1 MKHTG
6 LASRSS
12 PAGLPG
18 SSWKQAVPPGDEC
31 VWRQSQEL
39 GAGALGWEG
48 LVHQAFGL
56 TPCGSVSGLG
66 LGNRNRACMEGLG
79 CRSHQISLALTCSGG
94 TWRAKGYRPFPRQP
108 GFLEFI
114 YRFLA
119 ALGLSCSMQDL
130 SSLTRYQTQATALG
144 AQSLNHG
151 ATEKSL
157 AACFRT
163 SSEVCTLHT

>member
-1 MKHTG
+1 
-6 LASRSS
+6 
-12 PAGLPG
+12 
-18 SSWKQAVPPGDEC
+18 
-31 VWRQSQEL
+31 
-39 GAGALGWEG
+39 
-48 LVHQAFGL
+48 
-56 TPCGSVSGLG
+56 
-66 LGNRNRACMEGLG
+66 MEG
-79 CRSHQISLALTCSGG
+79 
-94 TWRAKGYRPFPRQP
+94 KGLQAIPQAAWVFGVY
-108 GFLEFI
+108 I
-114 YRFLA
+114 YIYIYIYLA